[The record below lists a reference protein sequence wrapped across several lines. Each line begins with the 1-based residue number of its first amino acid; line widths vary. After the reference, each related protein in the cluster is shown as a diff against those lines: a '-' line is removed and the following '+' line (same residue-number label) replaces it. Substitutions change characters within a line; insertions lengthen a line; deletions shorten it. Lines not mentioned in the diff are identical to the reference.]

1 MIKEAEGAEGAEGAG
16 GEVFW
21 LGCLIMVN
29 HPDLILS
36 PQGGNGQEEKILI
49 LLLLNDVKTQQE
61 IAKFIGCSTNRVCY
75 WYSSSQLKFS

>member
-1 MIKEAEGAEGAEGAG
+1 MIKEAEGAEGAG

-36 PQGGNGQEEKILI
+36 PQGGNGQEAGGKNLT
-49 LLLLNDVKTQQE
+49 LDYFQ
-61 IAKFIGCSTNRVCY
+61 
-75 WYSSSQLKFS
+75 